1 MLKCNNCE
9 REFKNKS
16 GLTMHLKN
24 CKTDIEQ
31 ETEQVEV
38 DTKQEL
44 TDDTKRRIAKC
55 RDAIKSCYDAEAKYR
70 LEQEI
75 RDLKSL

>member
-38 DTKQEL
+38 DTKQK
-44 TDDTKRRIAKC
+44 T
-55 RDAIKSCYDAEAKYR
+55 Y
-70 LEQEI
+70 
-75 RDLKSL
+75 